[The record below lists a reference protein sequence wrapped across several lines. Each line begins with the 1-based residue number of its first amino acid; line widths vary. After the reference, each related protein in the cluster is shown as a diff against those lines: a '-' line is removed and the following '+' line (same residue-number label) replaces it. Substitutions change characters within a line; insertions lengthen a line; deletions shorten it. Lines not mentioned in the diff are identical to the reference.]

1 MKRFI
6 SNTLLA
12 IGLVFVLNSCSIN
25 DTESDDI
32 RFEMEYYL
40 SEIIVDGKHYERI
53 EDVDNYDVDWVEKE
67 TGTRYDWYC
76 DTRRG
81 RNNHEVDANG
91 FIYDYVYE
99 KYLTDKNNNKL
110 IDFKFRIG
118 NISDY
123 FIKYI
128 IKNEYHKIQI
138 TFARNASN
146 ASFESLFHQPYCSS
160 TISKKGD
167 ILTINYNE
175 DDYDSDLIQYIK
187 KECNL
192 ATLPNSYK
200 FIRQGDL
207 YKSTVNYKN
216 SDGSERKVEFI
227 YTATKPLR
235 IIP

>member
-1 MKRFI
+1 MNRFI

-32 RFEMEYYL
+32 RFEMKYYL

-53 EDVDNYDVDWVEKE
+53 EDEGGSLVEWIEKE
-67 TGTRYDWYC
+67 TGTLYHWYDDDRSIRELYS
-76 DTRRG
+76 
-81 RNNHEVDANG
+81 VDANG
-91 FIYDYVYE
+91 YIYYVASPR

-123 FIKYI
+123 FIKWI

-138 TFARNASN
+138 TFARSYD
-146 ASFESLFHQPYCSS
+146 FRHQPYCSS

-175 DDYDSDLIQYIK
+175 EDYDSDLIQYIK